1 RPETV
6 PPQAPQAPTPR
17 LVPASTE
24 NTHSSLLP
32 SGPASSATVTFLATS
47 RTSRCEPQA
56 EPTGASQECYEV
68 NPVPSVG
75 RIIFVGLAVG
85 GDGPLQRFAR
95 AVTRLVAGIKEDLLI
110 GTAERACHLHE
121 LGMVLLAGIA
131 RAGAACRSG
140 LAGLDKILPVK
151 PTVPGILWIAPA
163 NDLRELPHQRVFAD
177 IAQPLYQ
184 SFGGIDILATAQTSQ
199 PP

>member
-1 RPETV
+1 
-6 PPQAPQAPTPR
+6 
-17 LVPASTE
+17 
-24 NTHSSLLP
+24 
-32 SGPASSATVTFLATS
+32 
-47 RTSRCEPQA
+47 
-56 EPTGASQECYEV
+56 
-68 NPVPSVG
+68 
-75 RIIFVGLAVG
+75 
-85 GDGPLQRFAR
+85 
-95 AVTRLVAGIKEDLLI
+95 VTRLVAGIKEDLLI

-163 NDLRELPHQRVFAD
+163 NDLRELPHHQRVFPD
-177 IAQPLYQ
+177 IGQPLYQ
-184 SFGGIDILATAQTSQ
+184 SFGGIDIPAPAQTSQ